1 MKKEYPVE
9 SEFTETE
16 IKLLTPDLDDVR
28 TNLSRKGAKLI
39 RERSH
44 ELNLRFDHP
53 SLNLLSKRVVLR
65 LRRDQKNILTYKD
78 NATLIDGIISRYELE
93 TTVESFDNT
102 KNILLKMGFNV
113 TDSYEKFRTAYSF
126 QNVEIVL
133 DELPYGNFVE
143 IEGTHKD
150 ITETI
155 QQLNLSTTSRINH
168 SYLQLFY
175 LCQNWA
181 EKEMNIKIRDFRFTD
196 FSGIRIPLEVITQA
210 NIGNQLE

>member
-1 MKKEYPVE
+1 MNKEYPVE

-16 IKLLTPDLDDVR
+16 IKLLTPDIDLVR
-28 TNLSRKGAKLI
+28 ANLSRKGANLI
-39 RERSH
+39 RKRTH
-44 ELNLRFDHP
+44 EFNLRFDHP
-53 SLNLLSKRVVLR
+53 SLDLISKRVVLR
-65 LRRDQKNILTYKD
+65 LRRDQKNTLTYKD
-78 NATLIDGIISRYELE
+78 NATFKDSIISRYELE
-93 TTVESFDNT
+93 TTVDSFDNT

-113 TDSYEKFRTAYSF
+113 TDSYEKFRTTYSF

-143 IEGTHKD
+143 IEGTHND

-155 QQLNLSTTSRINH
+155 QQLDLSATSRINH

-175 LCQNWA
+175 LCQDWA

-210 NIGNQLE
+210 KIGNQLE

>member
-1 MKKEYPVE
+1 MKKENPVE

-16 IKLLTPDLDDVR
+16 IKLLTPDLDHVR
-28 TNLSRKGAKLI
+28 ANLSRKDAKLI
-39 RERSH
+39 RKRTH
-44 ELNLRFDHP
+44 ELNLRFDHS
-53 SLNLLSKRVVLR
+53 SLDLLSKRVVLR
-65 LRRDQKNILTYKD
+65 LRRDQKNTLTYKD
-78 NATLIDGIISRYELE
+78 NATLKDGIISRYELE

-113 TDSYEKFRTAYSF
+113 TDSYEKFRTTYSF

-143 IEGTHKD
+143 IEGTHND

-155 QQLNLSTTSRINH
+155 QQLNLSTTSRIKH

-210 NIGNQLE
+210 NIGNHLE